1 MEDRLTKII
10 LALCGV
16 LAVVMIALN
25 LFDRPVVL
33 VPSGTEWVD
42 FTVVSEKEAE
52 KTSAVSIPQRTDSV
66 VSSKINLNTATAE
79 ELMTL
84 NGIGEVLAQ
93 RIIEE
98 RNFMPFESVDDLQRV
113 KGIGEKT
120 LNKFRENVTV

>member
-1 MEDRLTKII
+1 MEDRLTKTI

-120 LNKFRENVTV
+120 LNKFRENVTI